1 MTRDALVVGINGYPE
16 LTDLSKPAR
25 DAEAV
30 AQLLETYGDFRVRR
44 LPEANI
50 NSKLC
55 INPDGVVSGRE
66 LQNAIATLFNPDG
79 DDVQVPKTALLFFA
93 GHGLRDVCGGVTEGF
108 LAASNSDPKEELW
121 GVSLKWLRRLLQK
134 SRVTQQI
141 IWLDCCHSGELD
153 NFDEADPGNLGQGK
167 DKCFIAACRPFEL
180 AYESLG
186 GEHGVLTQFL
196 LEGLDPRENPEGVIT
211 NYTLVD
217 FIIKEKVKVRGIP
230 QEPIHRNSGYPII
243 LTTRNIEQFRT
254 IREGICPYKS
264 LKYFDFTDE
273 DAEYF
278 YGRTERI
285 DELIEKVKTNNFLA
299 VLGPSGCG
307 KSSLVRAGL
316 LYKLKLGQNSSGSDS
331 WKIYPP
337 FTPVEQDKT
346 PLQNLARV
354 FVDAG
359 INLSLIESSVER
371 ATQLKK
377 AEDDLISKADD
388 LILAGK
394 EGLKRLVEATQAPRV
409 VLVIDQFEE
418 IFTLCP
424 DDSERHRFFECL
436 LGALEAAEGKLC
448 LILVMRA
455 DFLGKCAEKEYFGL
469 TEYINKN
476 QYLVPTLTASELE
489 ESIVK
494 PAQKVGLDVESGL
507 VKQMV
512 EDVQGSPGSL
522 PLLQYTL
529 TELWH
534 QKTVTRL
541 TLPEYNRLGGV
552 KGALQKQADL
562 FFKSLSETEQK
573 IAKRIFLELTQLGEG
588 TEDTRRR
595 VLKTELVTTE
605 YSEEA
610 IDNILQK
617 LVKARLVVADELKA
631 RGQADNKA
639 LTVID
644 IAHES
649 LIRHWPQLKNWLEEN
664 REMLRRKRQI
674 EDQVKH
680 WFEGGKSRQRGDL
693 LAGSRLAVA
702 QDFWKENPAELSPIA
717 VELIQLSQEAETQ
730 ARLEEMEAQ
739 LTLEREIQEKEKA
752 QEKQLI
758 LESANQ
764 KAKRRIKIGSIFL
777 GVSLILTVAFL
788 GTATIARYQ
797 QREAEEGTKLEQAGV
812 SALRQLRS
820 GELEALLSA
829 MQSGQRL
836 QELVKNGRPPQDY
849 PAASPVLAL
858 QKILDTIYERNRFDR
873 GGDEV
878 KAATFSPDGQ
888 AVATAGRDGVIRI
901 WSLSGTTEAVELRG
915 HKEGVLGGINDISF
929 SPNSQ
934 RIVSA
939 GGDGTVRL
947 WERSG
952 QQLMQMEHRTVVNT
966 VTFSPDGKTFASGD
980 DYGVVFLWN
989 QSGGKKAEFEHPGGV
1004 NQITFS
1010 PNGQTLATAGKDGR
1024 VRLWKTSGK
1033 EIAQFQAHPQQVF
1046 NVSFSPDGQQLATT
1060 GDDEAVRLWNLS
1072 GKEVQQLE
1080 GHQGWVIAVNF
1091 SPDGEQLATAGDD
1104 GTVRLWERSGR
1115 EIVRLQGH
1123 RGTVWRANFSPDGR
1137 YLISAGRD
1145 GSSRLWDLSTK
1156 ATLQFPGHQEDVN
1169 TVSFSPDGQEV
1180 IGAGD
1185 EGIVRV
1191 WNLSGKEL
1199 AKWTANSRGAIW
1211 SISHSPNANII
1222 ATAGFENTVRL
1233 WDRSGTSLGQLR
1245 GHESWVNSV
1254 EFSPNGQQI
1263 VTSGADKTARLWT
1276 VSGELVATLEGHEAV
1291 VGKVAF
1297 SPDGR
1302 RIATTDWDGKIKLW
1316 DVSGKLQKEWQGH
1329 EGQIRS
1335 IGFSPDGSQLVTAD
1349 NNSMV
1354 RVWDRSG
1361 RQQLEFFSY
1370 QSGINAVGFRPD
1382 GLYLATGGMDGTV
1395 RLWDLQ
1401 GRQVAEFTNEQGAI
1415 WGLKFSA
1422 DGQSILAGGDM
1433 GSLQLWETLELD
1445 ELLVAGCNWLEGY
1458 FVNASESSK
1467 VRNFCHE

>member
-1 MTRDALVVGINGYPE
+1 MTRDALVIGINSYPE
-16 LTDLSKPAR
+16 LPNLSKPAQ
-25 DAEAV
+25 DAEAI
-30 AQLLETYGDFRVRR
+30 AQLLEQHGGFRVRR
-44 LPEANI
+44 LPEVNRE
-50 NSKLC
+50 
-55 INPDGVVSGRE
+55 GRLRVHKGAE
-66 LQNAIATLFNPDG
+66 VRCKQVEEAIATLFNPDG
-79 DDVQVPKTALLFFA
+79 DDAQVPETALLFFA
-93 GHGLRDVCGGVTEGF
+93 GHGLRKVRGGITEGF
-108 LAASNSDPKEELW
+108 LATSDCNPEEEIW
-121 GVSLKWLRRLLQK
+121 GVSLQWLRRLLQK
-134 SRVTQQI
+134 SLVKQQI
-141 IWLDCCHSGELD
+141 IWLDCCHSGELH
-153 NFDEADPGNLGQGK
+153 NFDEADPGNLGQGR
-167 DKCFIAACRPFEL
+167 DRCFIAACRPFEL

-186 GEHGVLTQFL
+186 GKHGVLTQFL
-196 LEGLDPRENPEGVIT
+196 LEGLEPRENTEGVIT
-211 NYTLVD
+211 NHTLVD
-217 FIIKEKVKVRGIP
+217 FIKEKVRGIP
-230 QEPIHRNSGYPII
+230 QAPIHSNSGDPII
-243 LTTRNIEQFRT
+243 LTTRNIEQVSP
-254 IREGICPYKS
+254 IREGICPYRG
-264 LKYFDFTDE
+264 LRYFDFNDE

-285 DELIEKVKTNNFLA
+285 DELIEKVKNSNFLA

-316 LYKLKLGQNSSGSDS
+316 LYKLKLGQNSSGSDL

-337 FTPVEQDKT
+337 FTPGEQDKT
-346 PLQNLARV
+346 PLQKLAKV
-354 FVDAG
+354 FVDAE
-359 INLSLIESSVER
+359 INLSPIER
-371 ATQLKK
+371 ASQLKK
-377 AEDDLISKADD
+377 AEE

-424 DDSERHRFFECL
+424 DDSERQRFFECL

-455 DFLGKCAEKEYFGL
+455 DFLGKCAENEYFGL
-469 TEYINKN
+469 TEYINQN
-476 QYLVPTLTASELE
+476 QYLVPTLTAYELE
-489 ESIVK
+489 ESIIK
-494 PAQKVGLDVESGL
+494 PAQKVGLEVERGL
-507 VKQMV
+507 VEQMV
-512 EDVQGSPGSL
+512 DDVQGSPGSL

-529 TELWH
+529 TELWY

-541 TLPEYNRLGGV
+541 TLAEYNRLGGV
-552 KGALQKQADL
+552 KGALQKQANL
-562 FFKSLSETEQK
+562 FFESLSETEQK

-605 YSEEA
+605 YSEKT

-617 LVKARLVVADELKA
+617 LVRVRLVVTDELQA
-631 RGQADNKA
+631 RGQADHNA

-644 IAHES
+644 VAHES

-674 EDQVKH
+674 ELQVRE

-730 ARLEEMEAQ
+730 ARLEEMQAQ
-739 LTLEREIQEKEKA
+739 LTLEREIQEKETA
-752 QEKQLI
+752 QKEKLI

-777 GVSLILTVAFL
+777 GGSLILTVAFL

-849 PAASPVLAL
+849 PAASPILAL

-901 WSLSGTTEAVELRG
+901 WGLSGTTEAVELRG
-915 HKEGVLGGINDISF
+915 HKQGVLGGINDISF

-939 GGDGTVRL
+939 GGDETVRL
-947 WERSG
+947 WESSG
-952 QQLMQMEHRTVVNT
+952 QQLMQMEHQTVVNT
-966 VTFSPDGKTFASGD
+966 VAFSPDGETFASGD
-980 DYGVVFLWN
+980 DYGVVVLWN
-989 QSGGKKAEFEHPGGV
+989 QSGEKKAEFEHPGGV

-1010 PNGQTLATAGKDGR
+1010 PDGQTLATAGKDGK
-1024 VRLWKTSGK
+1024 VRLWETSGQ
-1033 EIAQFQAHPQQVF
+1033 EIVQFQAHPQRVF
-1046 NVSFSPDGQQLATT
+1046 NVSFSPDGQELATT
-1060 GDDEAVRLWNLS
+1060 GDDEAVRLWTLS
-1072 GKEVQQLE
+1072 GEEVQQIE

-1115 EIVRLQGH
+1115 EIARLQGH

-1137 YLISAGRD
+1137 YLMSAGRD
-1145 GSSRLWDLSTK
+1145 GSSRLWDLSTA

-1191 WNLSGKEL
+1191 WSLSGEEL
-1199 AKWTANSRGAIW
+1199 AQWTANSRGAIW

-1233 WDRSGTSLGQLR
+1233 WDRSGTSLGQLT
-1245 GHESWVNSV
+1245 GHQSWVNSV
-1254 EFSPNGQQI
+1254 EFSPDGQYI

-1276 VSGELVATLEGHEAV
+1276 VSGELLVTLEGHEAV

-1302 RIATTDWDGKIKLW
+1302 RIASTDWDGTIKLW
-1316 DVSGKLQKEWQGH
+1316 NLSGQLQKEWQGH

-1335 IGFSPDGSQLVTAD
+1335 ISFSPDGSQLVTAD

-1382 GLYLATGGMDGTV
+1382 GLYVATGGMDGTV

-1401 GRQVAEFTNEQGAI
+1401 GRQVAEFTNDQGAV
-1415 WGLKFSA
+1415 WGLTFSA
-1422 DGQSILAGGDM
+1422 DGQFILAGGDM
-1433 GSLQLWETLELD
+1433 GSLRLWKILNLD
-1445 ELLVAGCNWLEGY
+1445 ELLVVGCDWLEGY
-1458 FVNASESSK
+1458 LAVASETLALK
-1467 VRNFCHE
+1467 NFCQQ